1 MQLMKKN
8 FKVLLLAV
16 FVAAASCS
24 FTTKSFD
31 NPEKDKLLIDL
42 VTYVL
47 EKWHYDAPP
56 IDDAFSMAVYTKFID
71 GVDPIKRYF
80 LAQDIQE
87 FEQYKLQIDDQLKMK
102 DLSFFNLVY
111 DRLLLRMEES
121 KKIYQNA
128 LSTPFDYTKDE
139 TINVDYD
146 TSSYANNKKELQ
158 ERWRKQLKFSTISTY
173 YDFLE
178 EKQTADQRKA
188 AALKESKKYI
198 ASVNEDLT
206 DKELEE
212 KSRTSTQT
220 NLEEYY
226 DFTDDLQRKDYFAIF
241 LTTIVEQFDPHTNYM
256 APPDKD
262 RFDQRMSGKL
272 EGVGARLQ
280 KKKDYINVM
289 EVISGGPA
297 WRGEHIEVG
306 DVLLKVR
313 QEDELEPVSIV
324 GMRIDDAVK
333 LIKGPKGS
341 KVILTVK
348 GVDGSIREEIITRDV
363 VELEETYA
371 KSTVIDKQDNTYGLI
386 NLPAF
391 YFNMQNYKERNAATD
406 IKKEILSLKKEGIEG
421 LVLDLRN
428 NGGGSLRTAVDIA
441 GLFIKKGPVVQVAS
455 SDGSK
460 DVLEDQDPAIVWEGP
475 LVILVNELSASASEI
490 LAAAMQDY
498 KRAIII
504 GSKQTYGKGT
514 VQNVVDLNRWL
525 RKNDQGDMGALKLT
539 TQKFYRVNGGST
551 QLEGVKSDVVMPD
564 RYSYF
569 DVGERDY
576 DNPLP
581 YDKITPASFQLWEG
595 YIDYQATI
603 DKSRE
608 RIAQNN
614 QLKLIEQNALYIK
627 ERRDQMD
634 VTLNLTGYTAQIDE
648 NKQAVNK
655 FDSLDTYDNKLS
667 YRSLPDELVLM
678 REDTTLVEKRKRWH
692 KNLTKDV
699 YLEEAIS
706 VLQDLK
712 QAIIKN
718 GNTLKLKN

>member
-56 IDDAFSMAVYTKFID
+56 IDDVFSKAVYTNFID

-111 DRLLLRMEES
+111 DRLVLRMEES

-128 LSTPFDYTKDE
+128 LNTPFDYTKDE

-146 TSSYANNKKELQ
+146 ASSYANNKKELQ
-158 ERWRKQLKFSTISTY
+158 ARWRKQLKFSTISTY

-178 EKQTADQRKA
+178 EKQTVEKRKA
-188 AALKESKKYI
+188 EALKQSKKYI
-198 ASVNEDLT
+198 ATVNEDLT
-206 DKELEE
+206 DTQLEE
-212 KSRTSTQT
+212 KSRASTQT
-220 NLEEYY
+220 SLEEYY

-256 APPDKD
+256 APPDRD

-280 KKKDYINVM
+280 KKKDYINVI

-297 WRGEHIEVG
+297 WRGEHVEVG

-371 KSTVIDKQDNTYGLI
+371 KSTVIGKQDNTYGLI
-386 NLPAF
+386 NLPTF
-391 YFNMQNYKERNAATD
+391 YFNMQNYTERNAATD

-441 GLFIKKGPVVQVAS
+441 GLFIKEGPVVQVAS
-455 SDGSK
+455 SDGTK
-460 DVLEDQDPAIVWEGP
+460 DVLEDKDAAIIWDGP

-595 YIDYQATI
+595 YIDYQETI

-712 QAIIKN
+712 LANIKN
-718 GNTLKLKN
+718 GNAPKLKN